1 MIASRVVLGCLAV
14 AISVCTVTMDRA
26 ADNAGEGLYANKC
39 SRCHGREGG
48 GAQGPPLVPFKWS
61 DQEAI
66 RLIRQPECDMPP
78 IPESDLSDEQALE
91 IIAFLRAFK

>member
-14 AISVCTVTMDRA
+14 AISVCTVTMGRA

-78 IPESDLSDEQALE
+78 IPESDLSDEEVFQIVAY
-91 IIAFLRAFK
+91 LRAIK